1 MIWKLAPNLRDCGAG
16 SVAGKSQKKENETM
30 SLKCF
35 SENCFSNHRGILYSS
50 PKAYALLCFVFW
62 ALLGITKPTSAQQ
75 DQFGEVALDPL
86 GTLEVVS
93 RAGILTDSA
102 AQVEQMIQ
110 GLATVEDLIPEI
122 RGTARRHGELLLLF
136 TSMTAADFVRL
147 ERLSRF
153 QDQAILEE
161 RRLEDIHARLT
172 ARLVKLGEI
181 HAAWTDRHH
190 FWHALLDAMRTDGD
204 LAVAKPEVV
213 VVIQRIEQILKQAT
227 DAAALP
233 QSLQVEAELLRTQFA
248 QLGATVTAVQIQRRQ
263 VLFER
268 TQPVLLS
275 KVHRTQLREA
285 GWHAWDPTAG
295 IDRGAY
301 LVFVR
306 DNLGLLGFHLVLGV
320 LIGVVARVGRLGA
333 VRKGIDEWAAILDRP
348 WALGIFISVVVA
360 LARITLA
367 PPLWDALLWA
377 IFGVTAAI
385 LGHQLIEIRALRRTI
400 YLLAAFYPGFLLLE
414 VAQFP
419 DPVFRVGLAAV
430 AAGSI
435 PLFLQLAR
443 SRDPVADS
451 DVGSEKVTARVTWPL
466 RLGAGVWI
474 WVLFVLI
481 MGFHE
486 LARWTLHA
494 TVMSAA
500 VVFTASIGFILIRTT
515 AETLSR
521 LKATGS
527 IIRQA
532 GVLLARR
539 MIPVFR
545 IVIIVMA
552 VLVLFDTW
560 GITGSPVATWQK
572 LTDAGFTVGTLH
584 VTVGRILL
592 GALVVYVAVI
602 VSGFARSLAVHRFGL
617 GLPTDGSDVT
627 IHSDMGL
634 GESVTKLAQYAFV
647 TLGFILALAVIGVEL
662 QSFALIGGALGIGV
676 GFGLQNVVNNFA
688 SGLILLFERPV
699 RVGDTVVVGDVFGTI
714 QKIGFRSTVML
725 TLDKS
730 EMIVPN
736 GDLVA
741 EKVVN
746 WTLTSPIA
754 RMFVPV
760 GVAYGSSI
768 ATVLAVL
775 EKAAFAH
782 DGVLKD
788 PSPQALFMDFGDSSL
803 NFELRVWVQDIRI
816 RLEMRSVI
824 LADIDQRLR
833 EAGIEIPFPQR
844 DLHLRSIDTDM
855 LKQLVDRG

>member
-1 MIWKLAPNLRDCGAG
+1 MK
-16 SVAGKSQKKENETM
+16 NEEIM
-30 SLKCF
+30 SKGIAV
-35 SENCFSNHRGILYSS
+35 NHRGFFYLNM
-50 PKAYALLCFVFW
+50 KAYMALFFLVLCDLLCTI
-62 ALLGITKPTSAQQ
+62 LPIQAQQ
-75 DQFGEVALDPL
+75 VKGALGEVAPGPQ
-86 GTLEVVS
+86 GTLAIET
-93 RAGILTDSA
+93 RAGIVTDSA
-102 AQVEQMIQ
+102 TQAEQMIQ
-110 GLATVEDLIPEI
+110 GLASVEELTPQI
-122 RGTARRHGELLLLF
+122 RNAARRHGELLLLI

-147 ERLSRF
+147 ERLSRL
-153 QDQAILEE
+153 QDQVVIEE
-161 RRLEDIHARLT
+161 GRLEGIHARLT
-172 ARLVKLGEI
+172 ARLVKLGAV
-181 HAAWTDRHH
+181 HAAWTDRQHQ
-190 FWHALLDAMRTDGD
+190 WQVLRDALRTDSG
-204 LAVAKPEVV
+204 LVSAKPEVMAA
-213 VVIQRIEQILKQAT
+213 IQRIDQVLELIT
-227 DAAALP
+227 AAGALP
-233 QSLQVEAELLRTQFA
+233 LSLQVDVESLRTKFA
-248 QLGATVTAVQIQRRQ
+248 QLDAMVTAVQIQRRQ
-263 VLFER
+263 ILFER
-268 TQPVLLS
+268 TQSVLFS
-275 KVHRTQLREA
+275 EAHRSQLREG
-285 GWHAWDPTAG
+285 GWRAWDPTAG

-306 DNLGLLGFHLVLGV
+306 DNLGLLGFHLVLGI
-320 LIGVVARVGRLGA
+320 LIGVVARVGRMGA
-333 VRKGIDEWAAILDRP
+333 VRNGLDEWTGILDHP
-348 WALGIFISVVVA
+348 WALGMFISVVVA

-367 PPLWDALLWA
+367 PPLWDVLLWA
-377 IFGVTAAI
+377 IFGITAAI
-385 LGHQLIEIRALRRTI
+385 LGHQLVEIRALRRTI

-414 VAQFP
+414 VAQLP

-430 AAGSI
+430 AAGAI

-443 SRDPVADS
+443 SRDPIADS
-451 DVGSEKVTARVTWPL
+451 GADSEKVTARVTWPL
-466 RLGAGVWI
+466 RLGAGVWT
-474 WVLFVLI
+474 WVFFALFL
-481 MGFHE
+481 GFHA

-500 VVFTASIGFILIRTT
+500 VVFTASMGLVLIRTSV
-515 AETLSR
+515 ETLSR

-527 IIRQA
+527 ITRRA
-532 GVLLARR
+532 VVLLARR

-545 IVIIVMA
+545 IAFIATA

-560 GITGSPVATWQK
+560 GITGSPVATWQAF
-572 LTDAGFTVGTLH
+572 TDAGFTVGTLH
-584 VTVGRILL
+584 VTVERVLL
-592 GALVVYVAVI
+592 GALVVYLAVI
-602 VSGFARSLAVHRFGL
+602 VSGFARSLAVHRFGSA
-617 GLPTDGSDVT
+617 LPADGSPAT

-634 GESVTKLAQYAFV
+634 GESVTKLAQYAFI

-662 QSFALIGGALGIGV
+662 KSFALIGGALGIGV

-725 TLDKS
+725 TLDQS

-768 ATVLAVL
+768 ATVLAIL

-782 DGVLKD
+782 EGVLKD

-803 NFELRVWVQDIRI
+803 NFELRVWVQDIRK
-816 RLEMRSVI
+816 RLEMRSVV

-844 DLHLRSIDTDM
+844 DLHLRSIDPEV
-855 LKQLVDRG
+855 LKQLVDRSRANE